1 MLASLRLSGN
11 LPFSMDS
18 LMQLVKAS
26 KKKKSQSFHNL
37 IGISPLLPYQS
48 SSIIISLTSATNTVW
63 KLKIGRSTNL
73 FFIILVLG

>member
-26 KKKKSQSFHNL
+26 KKKSQSFNNL
-37 IGISPLLPYQS
+37 TGISPLLPYQS
-48 SSIIISLTSATNTVW
+48 SSIIISLTSATNTAW